1 MSQENVDVIRAF
13 YDRWDACDLG
23 RAFELLSPNVQWE
36 TLRPA
41 LAQVR
46 RSTG

>member
-1 MSQENVDVIRAF
+1 MSQEDVDVIRAF

-23 RAFELLSPNVQWE
+23 PAFELLSPNVQWE